1 MGTMRIGL
9 GTVGIGLGAM
19 RIGLGTMGIGFGAMR
34 RTARETETE
43 TRKAMKHE

>member
-1 MGTMRIGL
+1 MGT
-9 GTVGIGLGAM
+9 TGIGLGAM
-19 RIGLGTMGIGFGAMR
+19 RIGVGKIGLGAMR